1 MSTATHAV
9 LPSIADSATFVRP
22 LAKQLLIVG
31 GGMAA
36 HGLCRRLVEDGS
48 SANYQIK
55 IFGDEPRLAY
65 DRVHLSK
72 WFERSDD
79 ASLLLADRDW
89 YQHHHVEFTTGC
101 RIASIDRD
109 QWQIVDQ
116 DGNQYSYDQLIL
128 ATGSYPFVPPLPGR
142 DLAGVFV
149 YRTIDDLTSIRDHV
163 QHRGATIGAVIGGGL
178 LGLEAAKI
186 LCDLGLKTSVI
197 EMAPGLMPRQLDHDA
212 AAKLKR
218 HVESIGVDVHLVRRT
233 ESIESNADGGL
244 RLNFA
249 NAQPMDVEILIIA
262 AGVRPND
269 SLARQCGLA
278 IGTRGGIVVDRQ
290 LQTSDP
296 NIFAIGECC
305 SFRDHVYGLAA
316 PCFRMA
322 DVLADRLLGRD
333 ATFDGADESAELKLL
348 GMQVVTL
355 GRAIGESAGG
365 IVLAHGDEDSYRKVI
380 IENGRLVGAACVGEW
395 DELPQ
400 IRQAIAKQSFVWPV
414 QRVRFRRTGSI
425 WPVGSSLAVAQWPAD
440 AIVCSCIGVTRGQ
453 ISDAIASGA
462 SDTGAIRQATRA
474 STACG
479 SCHALVCELAGGIPA
494 AAAIPGTKTMLVASI
509 TAAAM
514 VVVLA
519 IAPPISFA
527 ASVQDAW
534 RNIDILWR
542 DDTARQVT
550 GFSMLGLT
558 LLGLVFSLRKRW
570 DWFRFGSYAFWRA
583 AHGVLGAAVLIG
595 VAVHTGLRMG
605 QNLNFILA
613 VVFLSVAGLGALAGV
628 ASSMEAKST
637 GGRAIF
643 IRKWRPRLTTL
654 HLWLFWPLPAL
665 IAMHVLSFYW
675 FTD

>member
-1 MSTATHAV
+1 MQASSASGLVTATGVAP
-9 LPSIADSATFVRP
+9 LPT
-22 LAKQLLIVG
+22 QLRIVG

-48 SANYQIK
+48 LANCRIS
-55 IFGDEPRLAY
+55 IFGDESRLAY

-72 WFERSDD
+72 WFEDQAGDD
-79 ASLLLADRDW
+79 ALLLADRAW
-89 YQHHHVEFTTGC
+89 YRHHDVEFITGC
-101 RIASIDRD
+101 RIVSIDRD
-109 QWQIVDQ
+109 QRRIIDQ
-116 DGNQYSYDQLIL
+116 DGNQYPYDQLVL
-128 ATGSYPFVPPLPGR
+128 ATGSYPFVPPVPGR
-142 DLAGVFV
+142 DLEGVFV
-149 YRTIDDLTSIRDHV
+149 YRTIDDLNRIRDHV
-163 QHRGATIGAVIGGGL
+163 ARRSAKIGAVIGGGL

-233 ESIESNADGGL
+233 ESIESTDDGGL
-244 RLNFA
+244 RLTFA
-249 NAQPMDVEILIIA
+249 NADPMDVQILIIA

-269 SLARQCGLA
+269 SLARQAGLA
-278 IGTRGGIVVDRQ
+278 IGPRGGVVVDGR

-305 SFRDHVYGLAA
+305 SFRDHVYGLVA

-322 DVLADRLLGRD
+322 DVLADRFLGRE
-333 ATFDGADESAELKLL
+333 ASFDGADESAELKLL

-365 IVLAHGDEDSYRKVI
+365 IVLAHGGTDSYRKVI
-380 IENGRLVGAACVGEW
+380 LENGCLVGAACVGDW

-400 IRQAIAKQSFVWPV
+400 VRQAIAKQARVWPM
-414 QRVRFRRTGSI
+414 QRIRFRKTGLI
-425 WPVGSSLAVAQWPAD
+425 WPAGSSLAVAQWPAD

-453 ISDAIASGA
+453 ISGAIASGA
-462 SDTGAIRQATRA
+462 SDADSIRQATRA

-479 SCHALVCELAGGIPA
+479 SCHALVCELAGA
-494 AAAIPGTKTMLVASI
+494 APITKSIPGTKSMLAASMV
-509 TAAAM
+509 AAAM
-514 VVVLA
+514 VVVFLV
-519 IAPPISFA
+519 APPISFA
-527 ASVQDAW
+527 TSVQDAW
-534 RNIDILWR
+534 RNVDVLWR

-550 GFSMLGLT
+550 GFSTLGLT

-583 AHGVLGAAVLIG
+583 AHGVLGAAVLIS

-605 QNLNFILA
+605 ENLNFILA

-665 IAMHVLSFYW
+665 IAMHILSFYW

>member
-1 MSTATHAV
+1 MSTATQAV
-9 LPSIADSATFVRP
+9 SASIADSANFVRP
-22 LAKQLLIVG
+22 LTKQLLIVG

-48 SANYQIK
+48 LSDYQIT

-72 WFERSDD
+72 WFEQSDD
-79 ASLLLADRDW
+79 ASLLLADREW
-89 YQHHHVEFTTGC
+89 YLHHKVEFKTGC
-101 RIASIDRD
+101 RIASVDRD
-109 QWQIVDQ
+109 KRQIVDH
-116 DGNQYSYDQLIL
+116 DGNRHPYDQLVL
-128 ATGSYPFVPPLPGR
+128 ATGSYPFVPPVPGR
-142 DLAGVFV
+142 DLDGVFV

-163 QHRGATIGAVIGGGL
+163 QQTSAKVGAVIGGGL

-212 AAKLKR
+212 AVKLKR

-233 ESIESNADGGL
+233 ESIESRSDGGL

-249 NAQPMDVEILIIA
+249 NAEPMDVGILIIA

-269 SLARQCGLA
+269 SLARQAGLA
-278 IGTRGGIVVDRQ
+278 IGARGGVVVDRH

-305 SFRDHVYGLAA
+305 SFRDHVYGLVA

-322 DVLADRLLGRD
+322 DVLADRFLGRD

-355 GRAIGESAGG
+355 GRAIGESTGG
-365 IVLAHGDEDSYRKVI
+365 IVLAHGDDDSYRKVI
-380 IENGRLVGAACVGEW
+380 IENGRLVGAACVGDW

-400 IRQAIAKQSFVWPV
+400 VRQAIARQSLVWPM

-425 WPVGSSLAVAQWPAD
+425 WPVGSSLAVAQWPPD
-440 AIVCSCIGVTRGQ
+440 AVVCSCVGVTRGQ
-453 ISDAIASGA
+453 ISGAIAGGA
-462 SDTGAIRQATRA
+462 SDVQAIRQVTRA

-479 SCHALVCELAGGIPA
+479 SCHSLVCELSGAIPTA
-494 AAAIPGTKTMLVASI
+494 ASIPGTKVMLVASI
-509 TAAAM
+509 VAAAM
-514 VVVLA
+514 VVVFA
-519 IAPPISFA
+519 VAPPISFA
-527 ASVQDAW
+527 TSVQDAW
-534 RNIDILWR
+534 RQIDVLWR
-542 DDTARQVT
+542 DDLARQVT
-550 GFSMLGLT
+550 GFSTLGLT

-570 DWFRFGSYAFWRA
+570 TWFRFGSYAFWRA
-583 AHGVLGAAVLIG
+583 AHGVLGAAVLIS

-605 QNLNFILA
+605 QNLNFVLA
-613 VVFLSVAGLGALAGV
+613 LVFLSVAGLGAMAGV

-665 IAMHVLSFYW
+665 IAMHILSFYW